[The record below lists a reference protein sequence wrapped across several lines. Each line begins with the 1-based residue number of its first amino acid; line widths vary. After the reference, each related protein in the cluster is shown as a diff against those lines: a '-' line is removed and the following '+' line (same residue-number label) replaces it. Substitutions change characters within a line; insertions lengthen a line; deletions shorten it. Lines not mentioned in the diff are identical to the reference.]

1 MENGCLCPLQRFKKG
16 KTLTG
21 LHLKAACLATALFA
35 GTAANAHV
43 SYLLPTTF
51 NTSEGNYVTL
61 VSSFT
66 DKFPHAEIAVRSD
79 DYHVIR
85 PDGSRDEYK
94 AINAF
99 RQMVLLESE
108 LEEEGTYRF
117 TTGLRLGREGKYA
130 EVDGKFQ
137 SIFVEEGEPKVP
149 ENATR
154 VVTGQTATVADVYVS
169 KGAPTWTAVEQTVG
183 PLVLKP
189 DLHPNEI
196 YFGDELT
203 FDVLFDGEPLAGQS
217 MELTRQGGE
226 YEDPKFEKLIDT
238 DENGQLKLNFDKPGL
253 YLLMTRHQADA
264 PEGADTDIRSYTT
277 SITFEVLR

>member
-1 MENGCLCPLQRFKKG
+1 
-16 KTLTG
+16 LTG

-35 GTAANAHV
+35 GNTASAHV

-51 NTSEGNYVTL
+51 NTSNGNYVTL
-61 VSSFT
+61 VSSFS
-66 DKFPHAEIAVRSD
+66 DKFPNAEIAVKSD
-79 DYHVIR
+79 DYHIIR
-85 PDGSRDEYK
+85 PSGERDEYD
-94 AINAF
+94 AISSF
-99 RQMVLLESE
+99 RQMVLLESD
-108 LEEEGTYRF
+108 LDEEGTYRF
-117 TTGLRLGREGKYA
+117 TTGLRLGRVGKYA
-130 EVDGKFQ
+130 EVDGKLQ
-137 SIFVEEGEPKVP
+137 AIFVEEGEPKIP

-169 KGAPTWTAVEQTVG
+169 KGAPTWTAVEQSVG

-203 FDVLFDGEPLAGQS
+203 FDVQFDGQPLPHQT

-226 YEDPKFEKLIDT
+226 YEDPKFEQLIET
-238 DENGQLKLNFDKPGL
+238 DENGQLKLSFDKPGL